1 MDLSMVFS
9 KEAEVLDKVTLCHPI
24 YLFWLWKY
32 GAPLS
37 DIEFNEQPISNT
49 IGNARKLA
57 SRIFVLLMIVLL
69 FCKADLPSIQV
80 LRDTLT
86 EFAALSGLNVNPA
99 KSQIILSRAVQ
110 QERRQIVEYLGF
122 QEGSLPVRYLGV
134 PLTSSRL
141 TIADCRPLINRIDTR
156 LAGWNQHNLSY
167 AGRVQLIKSVLSSFH
182 TYWASVFITTE
193 YYGLRPTSG
202 SSFVRFGDSFNFS
215 DFARFY

>member
-1 MDLSMVFS
+1 MY
-9 KEAEVLDKVTLCHPI
+9 EVVCKLKALKADFRRQRQWKGNLTENVKMAKRFLDKAQTLFATYKEDLLLHLVKCCRTV
-24 YLFWLWKY
+24 Y
-32 GAPLS
+32 S
-37 DIEFNEQPISNT
+37 ESEFHDNSKWT
-49 IGNARKLA
+49 FRKPTTRTFSALNGSVHGFFKG
-57 SRIFVLLMIVLL
+57 SRGLRQGR
-69 FCKADLPSIQV
+69 PSIYTV

-167 AGRVQLIKSVLSSFH
+167 AGVFNSSSQF
-182 TYWASVFITTE
+182 
-193 YYGLRPTSG
+193 
-202 SSFVRFGDSFNFS
+202 
-215 DFARFY
+215 